1 MVRADADLLIVTA
14 AGFGKRTPVAS
25 FQPQGRGGQ
34 GVRGI
39 RTTST
44 KGGVVAALM
53 AGDDDEILVVNSGGV
68 VIRTAVREVSRQG
81 RDATGVRIMN
91 LSGDDVV
98 AAVAPVIAVDDE
110 TVDDTVE
117 DSSVDG
123 ESATDAID
131 GTDDAVAESADPP
144 DAPADDAGDD
154 LPDN

>member
-1 MVRADADLLIVTA
+1 MVRTDADLLIVTA

-44 KGGVVAALM
+44 RGGVVAALM

-98 AAVAPVIAVDDE
+98 AAVAPVIAVVDGLLVHGLL
-110 TVDDTVE
+110 VDDGTA
-117 DSSVDG
+117 DG
-123 ESATDAID
+123 SN
-131 GTDDAVAESADPP
+131 DDAVESADAP
-144 DAPADDAGDD
+144 DAPADDAGDGQ
-154 LPDN
+154 PDD

>member
-1 MVRADADLLIVTA
+1 VVRTEADLLVVTA
-14 AGFGKRTPVAS
+14 AGFGKRTPIAA

-39 RTTST
+39 RITSAR
-44 KGGVVAALM
+44 GGVVAALM

-98 AAVAPVIAVDDE
+98 AAVAPVIAGDE
-110 TVDDTVE
+110 EAEQAVVE
-117 DSSVDG
+117 GS
-123 ESATDAID
+123 
-131 GTDDAVAESADPP
+131 TDDDGPAP
-144 DAPADDAGDD
+144 DAPSTDGTADG
-154 LPDN
+154 